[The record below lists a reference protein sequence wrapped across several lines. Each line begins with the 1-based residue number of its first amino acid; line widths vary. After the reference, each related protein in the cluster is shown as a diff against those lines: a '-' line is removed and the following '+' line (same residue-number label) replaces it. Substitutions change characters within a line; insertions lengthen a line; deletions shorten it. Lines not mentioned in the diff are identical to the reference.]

1 MKTDDDKA
9 LNPAQADEPPKPRN
23 GRRKKDER
31 DQIRGLVFGVIIIL
45 LGVLLILDQQGYLFE
60 SVWAYF
66 LFGVGVIFLIEAVL
80 RSFLPQYYRP
90 IGGKIFWAIVFMLI
104 GGGQLYDLEFWW
116 PAILIVAGAALVAAA
131 LIHPS
136 ERKKGERAERE

>member
-1 MKTDDDKA
+1 MKTDDDKV
-9 LNPAQADEPPKPRN
+9 LNPAQTTEPPKPHN
-23 GRRKKDER
+23 GKRKKNEH

-45 LGVLLILDQQGYLFE
+45 LGILLILDQQGYLFE

-66 LFGVGVIFLIEAVL
+66 LFGVGVIFLIEVVI

-116 PAILIVAGAALVAAA
+116 PAILIIAGVALVAASFF
-131 LIHPS
+131 HS
-136 ERKKGERAERE
+136 SGRNRGERDKRE

>member
-9 LNPAQADEPPKPRN
+9 LNPAQTVEPARPHN
-23 GRRKKDER
+23 GKRKYTDR
-31 DQIRGLVFGVIIIL
+31 DQIRGLVFGTIIIL

-66 LFGVGVIFLIEAVL
+66 LFGVGIIFLIEVVL

-116 PAILIVAGAALVAAA
+116 PAILIVAGASLVAAA

-136 ERKKGERAERE
+136 ERKKGERAERD